1 MSFVI
6 KLKEMQLT
14 ERQQK
19 VVDKLN
25 ELEIPFDIHFHPP
38 IPTIE
43 EALNYWKEFDST
55 HCKNLFFRNHKG
67 NRHYLVIFHCM
78 KQLAIHDLEQRLKQG
93 KLSFASEA
101 RMDKYLGLKPG
112 SVSPFGIINDKEKHV
127 YLYIDKNLLKAEK
140 LSFHPNDNTAT
151 CVISKDDLIKF
162 LDTMGNGYEFIDLY
176 DE

>member
-1 MSFVI
+1 MESFVCENDERI
-6 KLKEMQLT
+6 RIVENYLKEH
-14 ERQQK
+14 
-19 VVDKLN
+19 
-25 ELEIPFDIHFHPP
+25 DIEYSMYLHPEGK
-38 IPTIE
+38 TIE
-43 EALNYWKEFDST
+43 EAKRWWKDDGSV

-67 NRHYLVIFHCM
+67 NRHYLVIFDCM
-78 KQLAIHDLEQRLKQG
+78 KQLAIHELEQRLKQG

-112 SVSPFGIINDKEKHV
+112 SVSPFGIINDEEHHV
-127 YLYIDKNLLKAEK
+127 YLYIDKNLLKSER

-176 DE
+176 EE

>member
-1 MSFVI
+1 MRLYKF
-6 KLKEMQLT
+6 LKMELS
-14 ERQQK
+14 ERQKK

-67 NRHYLVIFHCM
+67 NRHYLVIFNCM
-78 KQLAIHDLEQRLKQG
+78 KQLAIHELEQRLKQG

-112 SVSPFGIINDKEKHV
+112 SVSPFGIINDEEHHV
-127 YLYIDKNLLKAEK
+127 YLYIDKNLLKSER

-176 DE
+176 EE